1 MIFSANS
8 YNSTK
13 RPLWLS
19 LLLLCTCLFITD
31 TWATELK
38 RVHVDRLSVD
48 VVQVRLELTEIP
60 PDYRHFSTATPARII
75 IDLPATSLA
84 LPRNRRELLYGKLSS
99 MHMVEAKGRS
109 RVILN
114 LSSASAYAVSEQGNN
129 LIIKLGNKQQI
140 DTAQSQA
147 TSAGAIADHAVNV
160 LNKVDFRRGKKGE
173 GRIILDF
180 ANANIATDI
189 HEEGGQLVVEL
200 LNASITKALERRLD
214 VTDFATVVHSIDS
227 YTRDGRARLVIS
239 SVGRVEH
246 LSYQSGKRL
255 LIDIKTPDKEKP
267 DSDEDANAFK
277 GEKLNLNFQD
287 IEVRAVLQIIADFTS
302 LNIVVSD
309 TVTGNV
315 TLRLKNV
322 PWDEALDII
331 LKSKGLALRRSGNI
345 LLVAPADE
353 IAERDKR
360 ELETRKQRAQL
371 APLRNETI
379 QVNYAKA
386 ADIAA
391 LLKSEKTSLLSE
403 RGSVSIDE
411 RTNKLLLK
419 DSDDN
424 LLQVHRLVKELDVP
438 VRQVLIE
445 SRIVIANDDFSRDLG
460 SRFGVTSGNTSGGVG
475 ATSGSIGG
483 NNTVIGN
490 GGNITTGTLP
500 GVDDRLNVNLP
511 VNNPAGRLAISVLSG
526 NTLLDMELSALQ
538 SEGRGEVIS
547 NPRVITSNQK
557 EAEIEQGVEI
567 PYLQSTSSGATSV
580 AFKKAVLSLKVT
592 PQITPDDRIIMD
604 LRVSKDSVGE
614 VFNGVPSINTRE
626 VNTQVLVKDGE
637 TVVLGGI
644 YEQTYSEEDDSV
656 PGLSAIPG
664 LGAMFRATRKIDDKA
679 ELLIFVTPKVIR
691 DSLGTE

>member
-1 MIFSANS
+1 MFAAN
-8 YNSTK
+8 
-13 RPLWLS
+13 RIDGIGRLIWRAVWLV
-19 LLLLCTCLFITD
+19 CVCLY
-31 TWATELK
+31 ATNTRAAELK
-38 RVHVDRLSVD
+38 AVQVEKLSAQ
-48 VVQVRLELTEIP
+48 VVQIRLELTEIP
-60 PDYRHFSTATPARII
+60 ADYRHFSTASPARII
-75 IDLPATSLA
+75 LDLPDTSLA
-84 LPRNRRELLYGKLSS
+84 LSRKRQQLDLVKLSGIR
-99 MHMVEAKGRS
+99 MVEAKGRS
-109 RVILN
+109 RVIFN
-114 LSSASAYAVSEQGNN
+114 LSAASAYTVSEQDKQ
-129 LIIKLGNKQQI
+129 LLVTLGSKHQI
-140 DTAQSQA
+140 DSAVSAA
-147 TSAGAIADHAVNV
+147 TNSDTGLQHSGNV
-160 LNKVDFRRGKKGE
+160 LNKVDFRRGKQGE

-180 ANANIATDI
+180 DNANIATDI

-200 LNASITKALERRLD
+200 LNSRIDKPLERRLD

-239 SVGRVEH
+239 SVGRIEY
-246 LSYQSGKRL
+246 LSYQSGNRL
-255 LIDIKTPDKEKP
+255 LLDIKTPAREKP
-267 DSDEDANAFK
+267 DSEKDIAGFK

-331 LKSKGLALRRSGNI
+331 LKSRGLALRRSGNI
-345 LLVAPADE
+345 LLVAPAEE

-360 ELETRKQRAQL
+360 ELETQKQRAQL
-371 APLRNETI
+371 SPLRNESI

-391 LLKSEKTSLLSE
+391 LLKSEKTSILSE

-419 DSDDN
+419 DSSDN
-424 LLQVHRLVKELDVP
+424 LLQIHKLIKELDVP

-460 SRFGVTSGNTSGGVG
+460 SRFGVTSGNTINGTG

-500 GVDDRLNVNLP
+500 SVDDRLNVNLP
-511 VNNPAGRLAISVLSG
+511 VNNPAGRLAYSVLNG

-538 SEGRGEVIS
+538 TEGRGEVIS

-626 VNTQVLVKDGE
+626 VNTQVLVNDGE

-644 YEQTYSEEDDSV
+644 YEQTYSEGEDKV
-656 PGLSAIPG
+656 PVLGDIPG
-664 LGAMFRATRKIDDKA
+664 LGSLFRAKSKVDDKA

-691 DSLGTE
+691 DGLNTE

>member
-1 MIFSANS
+1 MFAASRTYHKN
-8 YNSTK
+8 TK
-13 RPLWLS
+13 GWLALWLGHI
-19 LLLLCTCLFITD
+19 LFWGSVVSAAELQRVD
-31 TWATELK
+31 VNRLSSDVTEL
-38 RVHVDRLSVD
+38 RLLFSEV
-48 VVQVRLELTEIP
+48 P
-60 PDYRHFSTATPARII
+60 ANYRHFATSKPARII
-75 IDLPATSLA
+75 LDLPGTSLA
-84 LPRNRRELLYGKLSS
+84 VKRTRRELSLGKLTGLRI
-99 MHMVEAKGRS
+99 VEAAGRS
-109 RVILN
+109 RVIVN
-114 LSSASAYAVSEQGNN
+114 LSSSTAYELSQVNKTLS
-129 LIIKLGNKQQI
+129 LKLGNEEDI
-140 DTAQSQA
+140 STASS
-147 TSAGAIADHAVNV
+147 SAMRVAAANA
-160 LNKVDFRRGKKGE
+160 LNKVDFRRGEKGE

-180 ANANIATDI
+180 SNANIATDI

-200 LNASITKALERRLD
+200 LNSQIPKHLERRLD
-214 VTDFATVVHSIDS
+214 VIDFATVVHSIDS
-227 YTRDGRARLVIS
+227 YTRDGSARLVIS

-255 LIDIKTPDKEKP
+255 VIDIKPPAKENT
-267 DSDEDANAFK
+267 DSDIDKRPFK

-287 IEVRAVLQIIADFTS
+287 IEVRAVLQIIADFTG

-322 PWDEALDII
+322 PWDEAMDII
-331 LKSKGLALRRSGNI
+331 LKSKGLAQRRSGNI
-345 LLVAPADE
+345 LMVAPGEE

-360 ELETRKQRAQL
+360 ELEAQKQRSQL
-371 APLRNETI
+371 APLQNETI

-386 ADIAA
+386 AEIAS
-391 LLKSEKTSLLSE
+391 LLKSDKVSLLSE
-403 RGSVSIDE
+403 RGNVSVDE
-411 RTNKLLLK
+411 RTNKLLLR
-419 DSDDN
+419 DTRDN
-424 LLQVHRLVKELDVP
+424 IDRVHKLIKELDVP

-445 SRIVIANDDFSRDLG
+445 SRIVIANDDFSRDIG
-460 SRFGVTSGNTSGGVG
+460 SRFGVTNGSTANGTG

-483 NNTVIGN
+483 NNSIIGN

-500 GVDDRLNVNLP
+500 GIDDRLNVNLP
-511 VNNPAGRLAISVLSG
+511 VNNPAGRLAVSVLNG

-614 VFNGVPSINTRE
+614 IFNGVPSINTRE
-626 VNTQVLVKDGE
+626 VNTQVLVSDGE

-644 YEQTYSEEDDSV
+644 YEQTYSEEDDKV
-656 PGLSAIPG
+656 PYLGDIPG
-664 LGAMFRATRKIDDKA
+664 LGVLFRAKGKVDDKA
-679 ELLIFVTPKVIR
+679 ELLIFVTPKVIKEG
-691 DSLGTE
+691 LQKQ

>member
-1 MIFSANS
+1 MFAVKGMHKS
-8 YNSTK
+8 STK
-13 RPLWLS
+13 AWQVCWLGCVLLWGGAVGAAELQRVDVS
-19 LLLLCTCLFITD
+19 RVSTDVVEIRLLLSE
-31 TWATELK
+31 A
-38 RVHVDRLSVD
+38 RAN
-48 VVQVRLELTEIP
+48 
-60 PDYRHFSTATPARII
+60 YRHFSTDKPARII
-75 IDLPATSLA
+75 LDLPDTSLA
-84 LPRNRRELLYGKLSS
+84 LKRTRRELSLGKLTGLR
-99 MHMVEAKGRS
+99 MLEASGRS
-109 RVILN
+109 RVIVN
-114 LSSASAYAVSEQGNN
+114 LSSSSAYELRQEGRTLLLKVGNEAD
-129 LIIKLGNKQQI
+129 IA
-140 DTAQSQA
+140 TASRGEKS
-147 TSAGAIADHAVNV
+147 SAESSTTAMNT
-160 LNKVDFRRGKKGE
+160 LQKVDFRRGPNGE

-180 ANANIATDI
+180 ITANIATDV
-189 HEEGGQLVVEL
+189 HEENGQLVVEL
-200 LNASITKALERRLD
+200 LNAQIPKSLERRLE
-214 VTDFATVVHSIDS
+214 VMDFATVVRSIDS
-227 YTRDGRARLVIS
+227 YSRDGTARVVIIAA
-239 SVGRVEH
+239 GRVEH

-255 LIDIKTPDKEKP
+255 VIDIKAPGKEKR
-267 DSDEDANAFK
+267 DDDAEAKPFK

-287 IEVRAVLQIIADFTS
+287 IEVRAVLQIIADFTG

-322 PWDEALDII
+322 PWDEAMDII
-331 LKSKGLALRRSGNI
+331 LKSKDLALRRSGNI
-345 LLVAPADE
+345 MLVAPSAE

-360 ELETRKQRAQL
+360 ELEAQKHRNQL
-371 APLRNETI
+371 APLRNESI

-386 ADIAA
+386 EDIAA

-403 RGSVSIDE
+403 RGSVSIDQ

-419 DSDDN
+419 DTRDN
-424 LLQVHRLVKELDVP
+424 LAQVHRLVKELDVP

-445 SRIVIANDDFSRDLG
+445 SRIVIANDDFSREIG
-460 SRFGVTSGNTSGGVG
+460 TRFGVTSGNSVGNTGGI
-475 ATSGSIGG
+475 SGSIGG
-483 NNTVIGN
+483 NNTIIGN
-490 GGNITTGTLP
+490 GGNITSGTLP
-500 GVDDRLNVNLP
+500 GIDERLNVNLP
-511 VNNPAGRLAISVLSG
+511 VNNPAGRLAISVLNG

-604 LRVSKDSVGE
+604 LRISKDSVGE

-626 VNTQVLVKDGE
+626 VNTQVLVNDGE

-644 YEQTYSEEDDSV
+644 YEQTYSEEEDKV
-656 PGLSAIPG
+656 PFLGDIPF
-664 LGAMFRATRKIDDKA
+664 LGVLFRTRSKVDDKA

-691 DSLGTE
+691 DGLKKQ